1 MDITSGIT
9 WFQAAML
16 GIMSMLAAST
26 IACLGT
32 TVGNYTLNRPLI
44 ASLFVGLIMGDVK
57 GCIQI
62 AIPMQIIYIALVT
75 PGGTVAADLRAVSYI
90 GIPLAY
96 VAAKS
101 QGLTDLSGPEAT
113 GLAGSIGALV
123 GTVGTVQF
131 YGTAVMNLVWQHI
144 GWAEL
149 DKGNFKILTA
159 VETWMPI
166 ISHLVISFIP
176 VMLINRFGSQAVYTF
191 REALPMDSWYMK
203 ALFTVGSMLP
213 AVGMGILLNSVV
225 TKPTDLIYY
234 IFGFT
239 LARSM
244 GLTLIAA
251 TAVAAVFALI
261 NFQMKMNALEAKKGG
276 AVSVDEEEDI

>member
-1 MDITSGIT
+1 MTIS
-9 WFQAAML
+9 WLQAFLL
-16 GIMSMLAAST
+16 GVMSVFAAST

-44 ASLFVGLIMGDVK
+44 ASLFVGLILNDIK
-57 GCIQI
+57 GAIQV
-62 AIPMQIIYIALVT
+62 AIPMQVIYIALVT

-96 VAAKS
+96 ATIKS
-101 QGLTDLSGPEAT
+101 QGLAFDSEAAK
-113 GLAGSIGALV
+113 GIAGAMGAFV

-131 YGTAVMNLVWQHI
+131 YGTAMANLIWQHI

-166 ISHLVISFIP
+166 ISHIFISLIP
-176 VMLINRFGSQAVYTF
+176 VMLIDRFGSQAVYTF

-203 ALFTVGSMLP
+203 ALFTVGSLLP

-225 TKPTDLIYY
+225 TKPTDLIYFV
-234 IFGFT
+234 FGFA

-251 TAVAAVFALI
+251 TAVGAVFAFI
-261 NFQMKMNALEAKKGG
+261 NFQMKMNNLEAKAKA
-276 AVSVDEEEDI
+276 AVAYVDDEEDI

>member
-1 MDITSGIT
+1 MTIS
-9 WFQAAML
+9 WLQAFLL
-16 GIMSMLAAST
+16 GVMSVFAAST

-44 ASLFVGLIMGDVK
+44 ASLFVGLILGDIK
-57 GCIQI
+57 GVIQV
-62 AIPMQIIYIALVT
+62 AIPMQVIYIALVT

-96 VAAKS
+96 ATIKS
-101 QGLTDLSGPEAT
+101 QGLDFDSEAAK
-113 GLAGSIGALV
+113 GIAGAMGAFV

-131 YGTAVMNLVWQHI
+131 YGTAMANLIWQHI

-159 VETWMPI
+159 VETWMPV
-166 ISHLVISFIP
+166 ISHIVISLIP
-176 VMLINRFGSQAVYTF
+176 VMLIDRFGSQAVYTF

-203 ALFTVGSMLP
+203 ALFTVGSLLP

-225 TKPTDLIYY
+225 TRPTDLIYFV
-234 IFGFT
+234 FGFA
-239 LARSM
+239 LAKSM

-251 TAVAAVFALI
+251 TAVGGVFAFI
-261 NFQMKMNALEAKKGG
+261 NYQMKINALEAKAK
-276 AVSVDEEEDI
+276 AATAAYVDDEEDI

>member
-1 MDITSGIT
+1 MAIS

-16 GIMSMLAAST
+16 GIMSMFAAST

-62 AIPMQIIYIALVT
+62 AIPMQVIYIALVT

-96 VAAKS
+96 VTAKS
-101 QGLTDLSGPEAT
+101 QGLDLGGAEA
-113 GLAGSIGALV
+113 AGIAGAMGALV

-131 YGTAVMNLVWQHI
+131 YGTAVMNLIWQHI

-225 TKPTDLIYY
+225 TKPTDLIYF

-239 LARSM
+239 IARSM

-251 TAVAAVFALI
+251 TCVAAVFALI
-261 NFQMKMNALEAKKGG
+261 NFQMKMNALESKKGG
-276 AVSVDEEEDI
+276 AVAVDEEEEDI

>member
-1 MDITSGIT
+1 MEIT
-9 WFQAAML
+9 WLQAALL
-16 GIMSMLAAST
+16 GIMSMFAAST

-32 TVGNYTLNRPLI
+32 TIGNYTLNRPLI

-96 VAAKS
+96 VTAKS
-101 QGLTDLSGPEAT
+101 QGLEMDSVEAE
-113 GLAGSIGALV
+113 GIAGAMGALV

-131 YGTAVMNLVWQHI
+131 YGTAMFNLIWQHI

-149 DKGNFKILTA
+149 DKKNFKILTA
-159 VETWMPI
+159 VETWMPL
-166 ISHLVISFIP
+166 ISHFLISFLP
-176 VMLINRFGSQAVYTF
+176 VMLIDRVGSTAVTSF
-191 REALPMDSWYMK
+191 KEALPMDSWYMK
-203 ALFTVGSMLP
+203 SLFTVGSLLP

-225 TKPTDLIYY
+225 TKPSDLIYFV
-234 IFGFT
+234 FGFT
-239 LARSM
+239 IAKSM

-251 TAVAAVFALI
+251 TTVALVFAFI
-261 NFQMKMNALEAKKGG
+261 SYQMKMNALEAKKGG
-276 AVSVDEEEDI
+276 AVAAADEEEDI